1 MSYYK
6 KWDDELKRYYAYHD
20 IDMHADTIRRSI
32 QRDDMESYRYALC
45 SPLIL
50 KESEV
55 VIPGYKDGTKIRL
68 STVKGDDLVYTK
80 ALTVKNLPNI
90 VNEFGLAVNQ
100 KLSELDGKIV
110 HIEEE

>member
-1 MSYYK
+1 MGYYQRQYQEEK
-6 KWDDELKRYYAYHD
+6 LYAYHD

-32 QRDDMESYRYALC
+32 QRDNMESYRYAVC

-55 VIPGYKDGTKIRL
+55 VIPGYKDGTKVRL
-68 STVKGDDLVYTK
+68 STVKGDDLIYTK

-90 VNEFGLAVNQ
+90 INEFGLAVNP
-100 KLSELDGKIV
+100 KLSELNGNIV
-110 HIEEE
+110 HVEEV